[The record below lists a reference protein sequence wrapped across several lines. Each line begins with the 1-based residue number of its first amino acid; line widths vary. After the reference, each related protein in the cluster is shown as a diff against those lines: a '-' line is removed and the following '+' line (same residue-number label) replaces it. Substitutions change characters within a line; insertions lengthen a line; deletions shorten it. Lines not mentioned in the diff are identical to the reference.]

1 VTQQKIAP
9 WVYVVLVV
17 LTAFALGY
25 LVGNGNA
32 QPEIVVTAIHS
43 DVQNHLEPKEETYTA
58 AEFPV
63 NLNTADQ
70 RMLECLPGIGPE
82 LAERIVNYR
91 KTIGRFVSTEQIMDV
106 EGIGEKRYEAL
117 KDLITVEVAYE
128 NTGS

>member
-1 VTQQKIAP
+1 MTQQKIAP

-70 RMLECLPGIGPE
+70 RMLECLPG
-82 LAERIVNYR
+82 L
-91 KTIGRFVSTEQIMDV
+91 GRSW
-106 EGIGEKRYEAL
+106 L
-117 KDLITVEVAYE
+117 S
-128 NTGS
+128 GS